1 MAQFGFGLN
10 VNKTAQ
16 ETGYDQYKTTLG
28 ESLGAVA
35 AENWQFSP
43 FKSIETYFDIEEAR
57 RISKDQVGGDSAGIF
72 KVDRKQL
79 NEEYSNLGLYFEED
93 EYQSVVDIMVGQKE
107 EERAR
112 QSIMNRGPQGSWNPL
127 SGGFYV
133 GAAKLAVGIGVSFL
147 DPINIGASFI
157 PVFGQVRFAQIAART
172 GLRTARAVRGA
183 VEGAVGATIL
193 EPLVYSVAQKVQAD
207 YDLVD
212 SFMNIGFGTVIGSGL
227 HVGAGALKD
236 MGTAQK
242 FEAQIIKNKENLDSG
257 KGSEPELNL
266 YNQYYPV
273 NGEFMMKLEKTDP
286 RTRELLLAKAIGD
299 ISLENPVDV
308 GDILNA
314 DAILREGTA
323 NPVTT
328 EIKTTTKNI
337 YNNTDVSKVNKNIDN
352 LSSAEND
359 IIINRESQDLLNLRN
374 RQTEQGLDL
383 KTDFGN
389 EGQPDVLKTTT
400 EALDDI
406 NTNLKQVEETVADFI
421 NCTNGN
427 T

>member
-10 VNKTAQ
+10 INETAQ
-16 ETGYDQYKTTLG
+16 ENGYDLYKTTLK

-35 AENWQFSP
+35 SDNWKYNPFQSIKTYYNLENAKSMSQEQDISP
-43 FKSIETYFDIEEAR
+43 IN
-57 RISKDQVGGDSAGIF
+57 
-72 KVDRKQL
+72 RKEL
-79 NEEYSNLGLYFEED
+79 NKEYSDLGLYFEQD
-93 EYQSVVDIMVGQKE
+93 EYQSVVDIMVTQKKE
-107 EERAR
+107 ELER
-112 QSIMNRGPQGSWNPL
+112 QSIMARGPKGSWNPL

-133 GAAKLAVGIGVSFL
+133 GAAKLAVGIGTSFL

-157 PVFGQVRFAQIAART
+157 PVFGQARFAAIAART
-172 GLRTARAVRGA
+172 GFKTARAVRGG
-183 VEGAVGATIL
+183 VEGAVGATLL
-193 EPLVYSVAQKVQAD
+193 EPIVYGSAQKVQAD

-212 SFMNIGFGTVIGSGL
+212 SFMNIGFGTIIGSGL

-236 MGTAQK
+236 IGTAQK
-242 FEAQIIKNKENLDSG
+242 FEAQVIKNKENLDAG
-257 KGSEPELNL
+257 KGGEPELNL

-299 ISLENPVDV
+299 LSLENPVNVLDTA
-308 GDILNA
+308 NA
-314 DAILREGTA
+314 DAVIREGTA

-328 EIKTTTKNI
+328 EVKATTKNTFNDTNI
-337 YNNTDVSKVNKNIDN
+337 NPVNKNIDN

-359 IIINRESQDLLNLRN
+359 IVMNRESQDLLNLRN
-374 RQTEQGLDL
+374 KQTEQGLIL

-389 EGQPDVLKTTT
+389 EGIPDVLTNTT
-400 EALDDI
+400 EALDDF
-406 NTNLKQVEETVADFI
+406 NANSKQVEETVTDFI
-421 NCTNGN
+421 NCENGN